1 MHIHN
6 HSLVD
11 SDLTSGDMRVLT
23 DRQELD
29 DRQVRLL
36 EPSLDKILEKI
47 ILNTNVF
54 NFGDEYGSRCKDL
67 FTFITLSDSPL
78 VVRGVNVD
86 SSPIY
91 VTYEGDTIFGVV
103 HYSEDYVA
111 NVLSLGNTIDSSYK
125 FRYLASHDEFLL
137 QMTGVGRTYIF
148 HRNVG
153 TNTYVCNL
161 DSDVA
166 DSKYINF
173 KERVTL
179 ATTVAQNK
187 QKYSHRE
194 IKAAAIAR
202 TYQNN
207 LGPCSDGELI
217 KLISREKLDNNRVV
231 AQDVIRALDIW
242 GPSLANL
249 KGKTVSH
256 KAELQE
262 EITTLTNQFKADQ
275 TMLVDLIFVNNVP
288 YSISVFKPLEYVA
301 VTKLVKKDINT
312 LLTATI
318 NHINIIRKHGII
330 VVLC

>member
-47 ILNTNVF
+47 ILHTNVF

-179 ATTVAQNK
+179 VTTVA
-187 QKYSHRE
+187 
-194 IKAAAIAR
+194 
-202 TYQNN
+202 
-207 LGPCSDGELI
+207 
-217 KLISREKLDNNRVV
+217 
-231 AQDVIRALDIW
+231 
-242 GPSLANL
+242 
-249 KGKTVSH
+249 
-256 KAELQE
+256 
-262 EITTLTNQFKADQ
+262 
-275 TMLVDLIFVNNVP
+275 
-288 YSISVFKPLEYVA
+288 
-301 VTKLVKKDINT
+301 
-312 LLTATI
+312 
-318 NHINIIRKHGII
+318 
-330 VVLC
+330 